1 MAGEL
6 IQEERKLEN
15 GWTVWMVRS
24 RIDLK
29 TADEVYKR
37 GEEIIA
43 KSDKTALDISGVEYL
58 SSAGIRAM
66 LRLNKLARKSS
77 KEFTVVGANGMPKAV
92 LEDSGMDVLL
102 KAKESVDE
110 LI

>member
-1 MAGEL
+1 MAEEL
-6 IQEERKLEN
+6 IQEEKTLEN
-15 GWTVWMVRS
+15 GWTVWTVKS

-37 GEEIIA
+37 GEEIIS
-43 KSDKTALDISGVEYL
+43 KSDKTALDMSGVEYL

-66 LRLNKLARKSS
+66 LRLNKLAQKHS
-77 KEFTVVGANGMPKAV
+77 KEFTVVGANGMPKDV

-102 KAKESVDE
+102 KAKASVDE
-110 LI
+110 LL